1 MTSIRAVG
9 RLIAALAIA
18 GGVAALP
25 NRAVAA
31 PPPALPTCTQLPA
44 ELLGGNITYANA
56 QIVPS
61 SSTPV
66 MQAAN
71 FTGATPK
78 ELTIPVA
85 YCLVV
90 LSYSSEKTAI
100 QAQNI
105 TIYVGLPLNSTDGGI
120 TGSTVDPPWNFKT
133 VQGNWN
139 GRTEGI
145 GGGVCAGN
153 TNVTAAVVAGFV
165 GSGTDGGHGGNNASS
180 PLLEEPYT
188 DTPLD
193 DPSNTCQPG
202 VVLINGKAE
211 VNVQFINDFFTNAPG
226 QEIIWSKKVATLYYG
241 MKPLYNYWSGC
252 STGGHQGM
260 DLAQNFAG
268 EVQGILASAPAM
280 YWTRFA
286 TAQQW
291 GQIAMYDIAHEVIAA
306 GKLKAVQN
314 AAIAACDRNDGVA
327 DGIIDDPRT
336 CTFNANAN
344 VCGQPTAPAAPN
356 CLTPTEAECGQC
368 HVGWP
373 AQRFRQENSGSQS
386 IAAPTSH
393 FWDGNAPFFP
403 TTFGWDL
410 VNPAYYN
417 AGVYPTSYP
426 GLWGNIAL
434 NAATQTA
441 QGNTVTYVTNYAV
454 MAQDGSNN
462 CSRPYGYFRRP

>member
-1 MTSIRAVG
+1 M
-9 RLIAALAIA
+9 
-18 GGVAALP
+18 
-25 NRAVAA
+25 
-31 PPPALPTCTQLPA
+31 
-44 ELLGGNITYANA
+44 
-56 QIVPS
+56 
-61 SSTPV
+61 
-66 MQAAN
+66 
-71 FTGATPK
+71 
-78 ELTIPVA
+78 
-85 YCLVV
+85 
-90 LSYSSEKTAI
+90 
-100 QAQNI
+100 
-105 TIYVGLPLNSTDGGI
+105 
-120 TGSTVDPPWNFKT
+120 
-133 VQGNWN
+133 
-139 GRTEGI
+139 
-145 GGGVCAGN
+145 
-153 TNVTAAVVAGFV
+153 
-165 GSGTDGGHGGNNASS
+165 
-180 PLLEEPYT
+180 EEPYT
-188 DTPLD
+188 NTPLD

-202 VVLINGKAE
+202 VVVINGKVE

-241 MKPLYNYWSGC
+241 MKPLYNYWNGC

-344 VCGQPTAPAAPN
+344 VCGQPGAPAAPN
-356 CLTPTEAECGQC
+356 CLTPTEANA
-368 HVGWP
+368 V
-373 AQRFRQENSGSQS
+373 NVM
-386 IAAPTSH
+386 
-393 FWDGNAPFFP
+393 WDGPRNDSGKRILVPDRSRHRLHFL
-403 TTFGWDL
+403 GWKRAVLPDHVWMGSGKSGL
-410 VNPAYYN
+410 LQRRRL
-417 AGVYPTSYP
+417 PTSYP

-454 MAQDGSNN
+454 MAQDGS
-462 CSRPYGYFRRP
+462 RM